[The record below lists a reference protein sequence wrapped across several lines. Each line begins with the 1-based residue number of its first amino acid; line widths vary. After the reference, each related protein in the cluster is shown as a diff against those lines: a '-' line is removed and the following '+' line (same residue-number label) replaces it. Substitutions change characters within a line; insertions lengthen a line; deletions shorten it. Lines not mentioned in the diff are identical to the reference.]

1 VSGLWLNTISV
12 TIRTRLGHMKPCQRQ
27 AVAGWDMN
35 KTDLTAAFEQ
45 TSFLYGGNAQ
55 FVEQLYAKY
64 LENPAAVDTH
74 WRLFF
79 DKLDDDTKNAKAS
92 VQGPSW
98 KRADWPASP
107 VDERTA
113 ALDGNWV
120 ALEKLIAPKIEAKAK
135 AAAPAAQAAPAQS
148 AEDVKRATMDSV
160 RALMLIRAY
169 RIRGHL
175 AADLDPL
182 KLKEQEPQPELDPAT
197 YGFTEADMDRPIY
210 LDRVLGL
217 ESATMRQ
224 IVEVV
229 RKVYCGSLGVEYIH
243 ISDPKQKL
251 WIQERIEGPDKEITF
266 TKEGK
271 KAILNKLIESEGFEN
286 FLNVKYTGTKRFGL
300 DGGESMIPALEQ
312 IIKRGGNL
320 GLKDIVLGMAHRGR
334 LNVLANVMSKPY
346 SAIFHEFQ
354 GGSSTPDEVEGSGD
368 VKYHLG
374 SSSDRSFDGNT
385 VHLSLTANPSHLEI
399 VDPVVLGKARAK
411 QDQRGDKTRTTVLPL
426 LIHGDAA
433 FAGQGVVA
441 ECFGLSGLKGHR
453 SGGSIHF
460 IVNNQIGFTTSPI
473 WSRSS
478 PYPSDIAKMIDAP
491 IFHANGDDPESV
503 VFAAKVAMEFRQE
516 FKKPVVI
523 DMFCYRRFG
532 HNETDEP
539 AFTQPLMYK
548 RIAAHQTVVNV
559 YAQRLIASG
568 VITSEE
574 FDQMKADYRKRLE
587 DAFSVATGYKANK
600 ADWLD
605 GRWAGLKTA
614 ASLDDDRRGKTGV
627 PIDRLKDLGLKL
639 TKVPKSFTPHKT
651 MQRVLDS
658 RRKMI
663 EEGHGL
669 DWASGEAL
677 AFATLLDEDY
687 KIRLSGQDVQRGTF
701 SQRHAVMIDQATEK
715 RYTPLNHLKR
725 DQKIK
730 IEVINS
736 MLSEEAVLGFEYGYS
751 LAEPNALT
759 LWEAQFGDFA
769 NGAQVIFDQF
779 LSSGERK
786 WLRMS
791 GLVCLLPHGY
801 EGQGP
806 EHSSARLER
815 FLQMCAEDNMQVANC
830 TTPANYFHVLRR
842 QMKRDFRKP
851 LIIMTP
857 KSLLRHKRA
866 VSSLSEMAEGTSFHR
881 VLWDDAQFLP
891 NEKIK
896 LQSDEKIRR
905 VILCTGKVYFDLYEE
920 REKRGIDDVYL
931 MRVEQ
936 LYPWPHKVLA
946 QELARFKNAEFIW
959 CQEEPMNMGAWTF
972 VQPGIER
979 VLEFTK
985 MKNTRP
991 RYVGR
996 PASASTATGLMSRH
1010 LKELKAF
1017 LDEALA

>member
-1 VSGLWLNTISV
+1 
-12 TIRTRLGHMKPCQRQ
+12 
-27 AVAGWDMN
+27 MN
-35 KTDLTAAFEQ
+35 KTEQRAAFEES
-45 TSFLYGGNAQ
+45 SFLYGGNAQ
-55 FVEQLYAKY
+55 FVEDLFTKY
-64 LENPAAVDTH
+64 LDNPAAVDSH
-74 WRLFF
+74 WRQFF
-79 DKLDDDTKNAKAS
+79 DSLADENSKLRPQSK
-92 VQGPSW
+92 GPSW
-98 KRADWPASP
+98 QRKDWPLPPS
-107 VDERTA
+107 DERTA
-113 ALDGNWV
+113 ALDGNWTE
-120 ALEKLIAPKIEAKAK
+120 LEKSLAPKIDAKLRDK
-135 AAAPAAQAAPAQS
+135 AAEKPAAPAS
-148 AEDVKRATMDSV
+148 ATTADEVKRATLDSV
-160 RALMLIRAY
+160 RALMMIRAY
-169 RIRGHL
+169 RMRGHL

-182 KLKEQEPQPELDPAT
+182 KLKIETPQPELDPES
-197 YGFTEADMDRPIY
+197 YGFTAADLDRPIF
-210 LDRVLGL
+210 LDKVLGL
-217 ESATMRQ
+217 ETATIRQ
-224 IVEVV
+224 VVELLK
-229 RKVYCGSLGVEYIH
+229 RTYCGTLGVEFMH
-243 ISDPKQKL
+243 ISDPQQKA
-251 WIQERIEGPDKEITF
+251 WIQQRIEGANKEITF
-266 TKEGK
+266 TTEGK

-312 IIKRGGNL
+312 VIKRGGQM
-320 GLKDIVLGMAHRGR
+320 GLREIVLGMAHRGR

-374 SSSDRSFDGNT
+374 SSSDRVFDDNT

-411 QDQRGDKTRTTVLPL
+411 QDQRNDKERISVLPL

-433 FAGQGVVA
+433 FAGQGVIA

-473 WSRSS
+473 WARSS
-478 PYPSDIAKMIDAP
+478 PYPSDVAKMIESP
-491 IFHANGDDPESV
+491 IFHANGDDPEAV
-503 VFAAKVAMEFRQE
+503 VFAAKIAIEFRNQ

-548 RIAAHQTVVNV
+548 RIGAHQTVVNI
-559 YAQRLIASG
+559 YGQRLIAEG
-568 VITSEE
+568 VITQAELDE
-574 FDQMKADYRKRLE
+574 MKAAYRKRLD
-587 DAFSVATGYKANK
+587 DAFAVSTGYKANK

-605 GRWAGLKTA
+605 GRWAGLKSA
-614 ASLDDDRRGKTGV
+614 ADQDDARRGTTGFDG
-627 PIDRLKDLGLKL
+627 PKLKEIGLKL
-639 TKVPKSFTPHKT
+639 TKVPKTFTVHKT
-651 MQRVLDS
+651 MQRVLDT

-663 EEGHGL
+663 EEGSGI
-669 DWASGEAL
+669 DWAMGEQLAL
-677 AFATLLDEDY
+677 GTLLDEGF

-701 SQRHAVMIDQATEK
+701 SQRHAVLVDQQTEK
-715 RYTPLNHLKR
+715 RYTPLNHLKK
-725 DQKIK
+725 DQSVK

-779 LSSGERK
+779 LSSAERK

-830 TTPANYFHVLRR
+830 TTPANYFHILRR
-842 QMKRDFRKP
+842 QLKREFRKP

-857 KSLLRHKRA
+857 KSLLRHKRC
-866 VSSLSEMAEGTSFHR
+866 VSTLAEMATGTTFHR
-881 VLWDDAQFLP
+881 VLWDDAQLLP

-896 LQSDEKIRR
+896 LDKDEKVRR
-905 VILCTGKVYFDLYEE
+905 VVLCTGKVYYDLYEE
-920 REKRGIDDVYL
+920 REKRGIDDIYL
-931 MRVEQ
+931 MRIEQ

-946 QELARFKNAEFIW
+946 QELARFKKAEFVW
-959 CQEEPMNMGAWTF
+959 CQEEPQNMGAWTF

-979 VLEFTK
+979 VLEFVK